1 MDTASHEMLN
11 LLKTRRSVRAYKA
24 DPVPEE
30 LLDQVLEAG
39 TYAPSAMGRQS
50 PTLIAVTSPKYREQ
64 ISKLNAAVMGTD
76 KDPYYGAPVIVLALA
91 DRPSAVGGG
100 RQLRAG
106 KHDAGRSC
114 TGAFHRVGARER
126 EIFDSEAGKALL
138 REWGLRRPR
147 GVGSIALGYGA
158 APAPQPKPR
167 KEGYILKV

>member
-91 DRPSAVGGG
+91 DPAIGPWVE
-100 RQLRAG
+100 
-106 KHDAGRSC
+106 DASCALENMMLGRSC
-114 TGAFHRVGARER
+114 AGAFHRVGAPG
-126 EIFDSEAGKALL
+126 AGNFRQRSGQGAAA
-138 REWGLRRPR
+138 RNGVCRRPC
-147 GVGSIALGYGA
+147 GA
-158 APAPQPKPR
+158 
-167 KEGYILKV
+167 

>member
-91 DRPSAVGGG
+91 DPAIG
-100 RQLRAG
+100 RGWRTPA
-106 KHDAGRSC
+106 
-114 TGAFHRVGARER
+114 ARW
-126 EIFDSEAGKALL
+126 KT
-138 REWGLRRPR
+138 
-147 GVGSIALGYGA
+147 
-158 APAPQPKPR
+158 
-167 KEGYILKV
+167 